1 MIGKTVTYKY
11 FSEYKSAKN
20 DIANVTSV
28 FQVYELFAVYVLC
41 RAALHAVQLPAVLV
55 FPSWRTHG
63 HPSALPVPS
72 SAPQLVA
79 DVSAALLHPM
89 VIKLLP
95 LQPQPFVTVLKT
107 FRGT

>member
-1 MIGKTVTYKY
+1 MIGKTYRY
-11 FSEYKSAKN
+11 ISEYKLAKN

-95 LQPQPFVTVLKT
+95 LQTQPFVTVLKT